1 MIYKNL
7 WTLIEFNILFAKK
20 KWSLERLNTK
30 ALYMHWRSH
39 SQSIAK
45 PRLEPGL
52 LPPESSEL
60 LQLLLLL
67 QLHRCPGLV
76 QRGEFDLKL
85 LTVQNCDEH
94 EFYVVD

>member
-1 MIYKNL
+1 MVYKNL

-20 KWSLERLNTK
+20 KKWSLESLNIK
-30 ALYMHWRSH
+30 VLYMHWRSR

-52 LPPESSEL
+52 LPPETSEL
-60 LQLLLLL
+60 LQPT

-85 LTVQNCDEH
+85 LTVQNCDEC
-94 EFYVVD
+94 EFYMVN

>member
-20 KWSLERLNTK
+20 KKKRSLKRLNIK
-30 ALYMHWRSH
+30 ALYTHWRSR

-60 LQLLLLL
+60 LQPT
-67 QLHRCPGLV
+67 QLHRRPGLV

-94 EFYVVD
+94 EFYVVN

>member
-7 WTLIEFNILFAKK
+7 WTLIELNILFAKK
-20 KWSLERLNTK
+20 KKWSLEKLNIK
-30 ALYMHWRSH
+30 ALYMHWRSR

-60 LQLLLLL
+60 YSLLSFT
-67 QLHRCPGLV
+67 GV
-76 QRGEFDLKL
+76 QD
-85 LTVQNCDEH
+85 
-94 EFYVVD
+94 